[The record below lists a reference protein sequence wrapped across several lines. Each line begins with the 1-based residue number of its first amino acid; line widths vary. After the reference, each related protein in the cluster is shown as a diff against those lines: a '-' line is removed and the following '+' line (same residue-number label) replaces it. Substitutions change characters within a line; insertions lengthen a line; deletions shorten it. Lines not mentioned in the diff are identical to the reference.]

1 MPVDEVWL
9 NAREIVCARLSCSLA
24 PEWCATYNPVR
35 PYGPRPR
42 TGWRAPATRRRRGHS
57 TVAGRLAGKVVIVT
71 GGGAGIGRGVALRCA
86 SEGAAVVV
94 AEIDETLGM
103 ETTQIISDAGGRAI
117 FAHTN
122 VTNEASVEACVARTE
137 ATFGSVTGLV
147 NVAGIYPRA
156 TIDDTT
162 VALWDRIMDV
172 NLKGPFLTCRAV
184 VPSMRKAGGG
194 SIVNVTSTNA
204 YSGWPYLFA
213 YSTAKGG
220 LLTMTRNLARGL
232 ATDRIRANTL
242 NPGWVISDNEIRV
255 QAGDGHDLAW
265 LAEAGK
271 RQPLGR
277 QQTPDDSA
285 WAVVFLL
292 SDESSQVTG
301 TEMNVD
307 AGRSMPG
314 QGGSG

>member
-1 MPVDEVWL
+1 MAVG
-9 NAREIVCARLSCSLA
+9 R
-24 PEWCATYNPVR
+24 ATK
-35 PYGPRPR
+35 
-42 TGWRAPATRRRRGHS
+42 RRRGLT

-71 GGGAGIGRGVALRCA
+71 GGGAGVGRGVATRCA

-94 AEIDETLGM
+94 AEVDSTLGAETARSIM
-103 ETTQIISDAGGRAI
+103 EHGGRAI
-117 FAHTN
+117 FAHTD
-122 VTNEASVEACVARTE
+122 VTNEGSAETCVATAE
-137 ATFGSVTGLV
+137 TTFGPVTGLV

-156 TIDDTT
+156 TLDDTS
-162 VALWDRIMDV
+162 VALWDRIMAV
-172 NLKGPFLTCRAV
+172 NLKGPFLMCRAA

-204 YSGWPYLFA
+204 YSGWPNLFA
-213 YSTAKGG
+213 YSTSKGG

-232 ATDRIRANTL
+232 AVDRIRANAL
-242 NPGWVISDNEIRV
+242 NPGWVISDNEIKV
-255 QAGDGHDLAW
+255 QASDGHDLAW

-285 WAVVFLL
+285 MSVVFLL

-301 TEMNVD
+301 TELNVD

>member
-1 MPVDEVWL
+1 M
-9 NAREIVCARLSCSLA
+9 AR
-24 PEWCATYNPVR
+24 
-35 PYGPRPR
+35 
-42 TGWRAPATRRRRGHS
+42 
-57 TVAGRLAGKVVIVT
+57 RLAGKVVIVT
-71 GGGAGIGRGVALRCA
+71 GGGAGIGRGVAARCA
-86 SEGAAVVV
+86 AEGAAVCV
-94 AEIDETLGM
+94 ADVDGDQGSASARAIV
-103 ETTQIISDAGGRAI
+103 DAGGQAI
-117 FAHTN
+117 FALTD
-122 VTNEASVEACVARTE
+122 VTDEASVAACIGATE
-137 ATFGSVTGLV
+137 AAFGPVTGLA

-156 TIDDTT
+156 TLDETS
-162 VALWDRIMDV
+162 VALWDRVIAV
-172 NLKGPFLTCRAV
+172 NLTGPFLMCRAA
-184 VPSMRKAGGG
+184 VPSMRRAGGG

-204 YSGWPYLFA
+204 YSGLPNLFA

-232 ATDRIRANTL
+232 TPDRIRANAL

-265 LAEAGK
+265 IEAAGT

-277 QQTPDDSA
+277 QQVPDDAA
-285 WAVVFLL
+285 WAAVFLL
-292 SDESSQVTG
+292 SDESTQVTG

>member
-1 MPVDEVWL
+1 M
-9 NAREIVCARLSCSLA
+9 
-24 PEWCATYNPVR
+24 
-35 PYGPRPR
+35 
-42 TGWRAPATRRRRGHS
+42 
-57 TVAGRLAGKVVIVT
+57 AGRLAGKVVIVT
-71 GGGAGIGRGVALRCA
+71 GGGAGIGRGVSTRCA

-94 AEIDETLGM
+94 AEIDAALGAETA
-103 ETTQIISDAGGRAI
+103 QIITNAGGRAI
-117 FAHTN
+117 FAHTD
-122 VTNEASVEACVARTE
+122 VTDEASVAACVASAE
-137 ATFGSVTGLV
+137 ATFGPVTGLV

-172 NLKGPFLTCRAV
+172 NLKGPFLTCRAA

-204 YSGWPYLFA
+204 YSGWPNLFA

-232 ATDRIRANTL
+232 AADRIRANAL

-255 QAGDGHDLAW
+255 QAGDGHDLTW
-265 LAEAGK
+265 LAEAGR

-285 WAVVFLL
+285 WSVIFLL

-301 TEMNVD
+301 TELNVD

-314 QGGSG
+314 QGGTA